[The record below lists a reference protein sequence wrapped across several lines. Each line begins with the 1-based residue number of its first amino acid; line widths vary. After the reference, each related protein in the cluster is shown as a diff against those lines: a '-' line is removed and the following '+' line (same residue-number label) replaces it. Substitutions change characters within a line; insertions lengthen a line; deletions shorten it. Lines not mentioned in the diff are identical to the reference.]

1 MFVCNKSLRAYTYR
15 KRLRFMKHIHFN
27 KNNWFWV
34 TLLVLSLVCIL
45 AGTFEF
51 YKFENPG
58 INKKIAAAGFLLQ
71 VIYFFRFFIYKNDVQ
86 VTKNVIMIRLNSWN
100 GKRIYFDHIASTNL
114 TESSLTITKTNG
126 EHITFDT
133 KGIHPDD
140 LQKLNEL
147 LLSKSESH
155 LKIG

>member
-1 MFVCNKSLRAYTYR
+1 MFVCNKLSKADTYSKKYTPM
-15 KRLRFMKHIHFN
+15 KRIHFN
-27 KNNWFWV
+27 KTNWFWV

-51 YKFENPG
+51 YEFENAG

-100 GKRIYFDHIASTNL
+100 GMSIYFDHIASTNL
-114 TESSLTITKTNG
+114 TENTLIVTKTNG
-126 EHITFDT
+126 EQITIDT
-133 KGIHPDD
+133 KGIHLDD
-140 LQKLNEL
+140 LQELNGL
-147 LLSKSESH
+147 LLSKLENPATV
-155 LKIG
+155 G

>member
-1 MFVCNKSLRAYTYR
+1 
-15 KRLRFMKHIHFN
+15 MKHIHFN

-51 YKFENPG
+51 YEFENPG

-86 VTKNVIMIRLNSWN
+86 VTKNIIMIRLNSWN

-147 LLSKSESH
+147 LLSKLESPIN
-155 LKIG
+155 IG

>member
-1 MFVCNKSLRAYTYR
+1 
-15 KRLRFMKHIHFN
+15 MKHIHFN

-51 YKFENPG
+51 YEFENPG
-58 INKKIAAAGFLLQ
+58 INRKIAAAGFLLQ

-86 VTKNVIMIRLNSWN
+86 VTKNIIMIRLNSWN
-100 GKRIYFDHIASTNL
+100 GKRIYFDHIASTIL
-114 TESSLTITKTNG
+114 TESSLIVTKTNG
-126 EHITFDT
+126 EHITFDA

-147 LLSKSESH
+147 LLSKLESPIN
-155 LKIG
+155 IG

>member
-1 MFVCNKSLRAYTYR
+1 
-15 KRLRFMKHIHFN
+15 MKHIHFN

-51 YKFENPG
+51 YEFENPG
-58 INKKIAAAGFLLQ
+58 INRKIAAAGFLLQ

-86 VTKNVIMIRLNSWN
+86 VTKNIIMIRLNSWN

-147 LLSKSESH
+147 LLSKLESPIN
-155 LKIG
+155 IG